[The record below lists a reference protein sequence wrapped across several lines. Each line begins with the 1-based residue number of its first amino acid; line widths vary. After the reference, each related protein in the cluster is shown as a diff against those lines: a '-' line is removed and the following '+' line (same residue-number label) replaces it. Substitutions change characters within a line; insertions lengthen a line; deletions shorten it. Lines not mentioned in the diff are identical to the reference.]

1 MATLF
6 ISDLHLSP
14 ERPAITRA
22 FLLFLEQRASQASA
36 LYILGDL
43 FEAWIGDD
51 DPSELSQQ
59 VQTALRKLS
68 DSGVSVSVQTGNRD
82 FLIGRGF
89 ATSTGASLLGDEHIV
104 EAYGHRVL
112 VMHGD
117 SLCTDDQAYQRFRRY
132 ARNPLYQFLFKLLP
146 VKRRQRIADQLRA
159 KSMKANSNKAS
170 AIMDVNN
177 QAVEAVLER
186 HNVTR
191 LIHGHTHRPDRHQ
204 HSGGERIVLGD
215 WHDLGWVLCMDPEGF
230 DLQSFVID
238 TALED
243 LSTVGAVN
251 Q

>member
-1 MATLF
+1 
-6 ISDLHLSP
+6 
-14 ERPAITRA
+14 
-22 FLLFLEQRASQASA
+22 
-36 LYILGDL
+36 
-43 FEAWIGDD
+43 
-51 DPSELSQQ
+51 
-59 VQTALRKLS
+59 
-68 DSGVSVSVQTGNRD
+68 
-82 FLIGRGF
+82 
-89 ATSTGASLLGDEHIV
+89 
-104 EAYGHRVL
+104 
-112 VMHGD
+112 MHGD

-146 VKRRQRIADQLRA
+146 VKRRQRVADQLRA
-159 KSMKANSNKAS
+159 KSMQANSNKAS

-238 TALED
+238 PAIED
-243 LSTVGAVN
+243 ATVGAVN